1 MCKRGEI
8 YYVDFGMNI
17 DSNRQSGIRP
27 VVVVSN
33 NKANT
38 YSPVITVVP
47 LTTKRKKPFLPTHV
61 LLPYGCGQGLTR
73 NCMVLAEQVV
83 TIDKKDL
90 MEKHGEITDGE
101 VMENITRALQ
111 VQIGVYQEYN

>member
-1 MCKRGEI
+1 MCRRGEI
-8 YYVDFGMNI
+8 YYVDFGTNI

-38 YSPVITVVP
+38 HSPVITVVP

-61 LLPYGCGQGLTR
+61 LLPFGCVGLTR

-90 MEKHGEITDGE
+90 MEKRGEITDGE
-101 VMENITRALQ
+101 VMGKITKALQ